1 VRELGGGSWEDQRM
15 SLIREPACPKHM
27 VFGPCGGV
35 RADLSCE
42 MAAHRCP
49 FTERPTAPRWSEPAQ
64 WTEPP
69 QWIQPAPQRPA
80 SSALLDA
87 LGSHPVVITD
97 LTLPAYDADAVGRI
111 TAVLAGSCDALL
123 VGEHQNRPDFPPT
136 LMAALIRQAGGT
148 GWLTL
153 TCRDRNR
160 LVLEQELVGLR
171 IAGADGV
178 LCVTGDG
185 RAEGVRPGV
194 PQVFDLDGTRL
205 AGLAA
210 SLGVPVAV
218 PEAPAAPPR
227 SLRPER
233 LLQKQR
239 AGAQLAILNH
249 AGSAAELAVFVRAS
263 RDAGV
268 TIALIAGVAVYTDP
282 RSAHVLQNFPG
293 LQLDPEPVTR
303 VLAAADPVAAG
314 IEAAVTEAGQLLAID
329 GIGGVNLSGLA
340 SGLGEFRAAEVK
352 AEIGSRIRSQL

>member
-1 VRELGGGSWEDQRM
+1 
-15 SLIREPACPKHM
+15 M

-42 MAAHRCP
+42 MAEHRCP
-49 FTERPTAPRWSEPAQ
+49 FTERSAAPD
-64 WTEPP
+64 WTES
-69 QWIQPAPQRPA
+69 ALEDRPA
-80 SSALLDA
+80 SALLRA
-87 LGSHPVVITD
+87 TRSGPVVVTD
-97 LTLPAYDADAVGRI
+97 LTLPAYDADAVALI
-111 TAVLAGSCDALL
+111 TGVLAGSCDALL

-136 LMAALIRQAGGT
+136 LMAALIRQAGGV

-160 LVLEQELVGLR
+160 LVLEQELIGVR

-194 PQVFDLDGTRL
+194 TQVFDLDGTRL

-210 SLGVPVAV
+210 TLGLSVAV
-218 PEAPAAPPR
+218 AEAPDAPPR
-227 SLRPER
+227 ALRPAR

-239 AGAQLAILNH
+239 AGAQVAFLNH
-249 AGSAAELAVFVRAS
+249 AANVAKLAGFVRDC

-268 TIALIAGVAVYTDP
+268 GIPLIAGVAVYTDP
-282 RSAHVLQNFPG
+282 RSAQVLQNFPG
-293 LQLDPEPVTR
+293 LQLDPEPVAR

-314 IEAAVTEAGQLLAID
+314 IEAAVAEAGQLL
-329 GIGGVNLSGLA
+329 GIEGVMGVNLSGLA
-340 SGLGEFRAAEVK
+340 SSRGELYAAEVK
-352 AEIGSRIRSQL
+352 AEIGRRIRSQL